1 MNMLINCPDCNH
13 SYNQG
18 TKFCPECGAKTP
30 EQLAAES
37 FPAQAKHYVGE
48 AAEELLG
55 AAKDALWTGKDLANK
70 DTAKKMAGGATIGA
84 AAALIAPIGIITG
97 AAIGAGIVA
106 YRHLNKKNEQNK
118 KD

>member
-1 MNMLINCPDCNH
+1 MEICNECNVE
-13 SYNQG
+13 YGAG